1 MVKTVWAL
9 ALAIFA
15 VCLPPADASAAARK
29 PVASCE
35 ASAALKL
42 VGAQAPGDKEIRLL
56 TGAKTVRRV
65 APGQSVTL
73 DYRPERV
80 TLEIASGQVVATS
93 CG

>member
-1 MVKTVWAL
+1 MKLYPAL
-9 ALAIFA
+9 AVAIIAVPFLA
-15 VCLPPADASAAARK
+15 ADASAAARK
-29 PVASCE
+29 AAASCE

-42 VGAQAPGDKEIRLL
+42 VGAEAPDDKRIRQL

-65 APGQSVTL
+65 GPGQSVSL

-80 TLEIASGQVVATS
+80 TLEIAKGQVVSTS